1 MKTKHSQAFR
11 AVAKIVG
18 HFGVRGE
25 LKIFSY
31 ARSADEFENIGSV
44 FCGIAENDTEPCAIE
59 SVRQRG
65 KEIYLKFAGVND
77 RTAAEAY
84 RGKYLFVEEMHRKKL
99 PKEKFFVDDLV
110 GCVVVNDEG
119 KKYGTIRSVDA
130 LPAQMIY
137 TVRTANGD
145 VMLPAVPEFIR
156 SVDVEKREIIIYPP
170 EGLFEGEML

>member
-1 MKTKHSQAFR
+1 LKTKHSKAFR
-11 AVAKIVG
+11 AVAKIIG
-18 HFGVRGE
+18 LFGIRGE

-31 ARSADEFENIGSV
+31 ARTVDEFENLGSV
-44 FCGIAENDTEPCAIE
+44 FCGTAENATEPCVIE
-59 SVRQRG
+59 SVRVRG
-65 KEIYLKFAGVND
+65 KDIYLKFAGVDD
-77 RTAAEAY
+77 RTAAESY
-84 RGKYLFVEEMHRKKL
+84 RGKFLFVEEMHRKKL

-110 GCVVVNDEG
+110 GCAVVGNEG

-156 SVDVEKREIIIYPP
+156 SVDVEKREIVIDPP